1 MSRTFKDKKIKY
13 MNDIEIAQRFNRQTR
28 SAETLQHRL
37 NIAMLELAETNAEMK
52 YTINQLTN
60 GAK

>member
-1 MSRTFKDKKIKY
+1 
-13 MNDIEIAQRFNRQTR
+13 MNDIEIAQRFNRQVR

>member
-13 MNDIEIAQRFNRQTR
+13 MSDVEIAQRFNRQTR
-28 SAETLQHRL
+28 NAETLQHRL
-37 NIAMLELAETNAEMK
+37 NIAMLELEETNAEMK